1 MNGPTY
7 TTTANFADLNTVL
20 VRMDDPVFNRPWYL
34 KGVRNG
40 QYSWTRNALFAKD
53 FRPATAAKHVKAL
66 KAGAD
71 TAWNTYRE
79 TWM

>member
-7 TTTANFADLNTVL
+7 KTTPNFADFNKQL
-20 VRMDDPVFNRPWYL
+20 VRMDDPLFKSPWYL
-34 KGVRNG
+34 KSVRNG
-40 QYSWTRNALFAKD
+40 QYTWTRSALFAKE
-53 FRPATAAKHVKAL
+53 FSPATAAKHLKAL
-66 KAGAD
+66 EAGAD